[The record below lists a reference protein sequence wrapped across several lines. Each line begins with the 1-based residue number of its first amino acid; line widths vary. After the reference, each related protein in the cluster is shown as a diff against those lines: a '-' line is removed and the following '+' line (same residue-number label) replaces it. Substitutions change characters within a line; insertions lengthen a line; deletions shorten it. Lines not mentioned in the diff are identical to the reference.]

1 MKKLGFALLG
11 ALLVIV
17 LFTLTGFGTST
28 MDAYTNEKD
37 SSQTLTVLAD
47 KASMH
52 SLVVSIFTEP
62 QGYYF
67 LQNSSIPEKGRFTKG
82 GGGLHMKGSDGKVWT
97 LTIQPDSS
105 LRDENGVTWRLQSH
119 SESSMTVAKNRAAC
133 LDKLGKNCPY

>member
-37 SSQTLTVLAD
+37 SGQTLTVLAD

-67 LQNSSIPEKGRFTKG
+67 LQTSGIPEKGRSTKG
-82 GGGLHMKGSDGKVWT
+82 GGGLHLKRSDGKART